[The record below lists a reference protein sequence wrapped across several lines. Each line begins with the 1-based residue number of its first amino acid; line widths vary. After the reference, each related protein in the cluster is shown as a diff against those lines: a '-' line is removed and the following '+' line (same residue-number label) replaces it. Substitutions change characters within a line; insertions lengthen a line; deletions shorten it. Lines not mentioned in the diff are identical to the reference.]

1 MAGNQTI
8 VVKARCAFTDANGK
22 RCKTITGITH
32 PFCELHTSEVFGVE
46 VRPSQITAAGL
57 GLWAVRD
64 IKRNTH
70 LFNYNGERL
79 LKRDYN
85 ARYEDTHM
93 GVYGIE
99 LNRKTIID
107 ARRTDSGIARYIC
120 SYQGSGQK
128 PNIKYESDGKVIEMI
143 TTRFVKAGE
152 EILGDYGEEMMTALG
167 VN

>member
-1 MAGNQTI
+1 MASNQTI
-8 VVKARCAFTDANGK
+8 IVKSRCAYTDADGK
-22 RCKTITGITH
+22 RCKTITSITH
-32 PFCELHTSEVFGVE
+32 PFCPDHTRHIYGVE

-70 LFNYNGERL
+70 LFNYEGERL
-79 LKRDYN
+79 LKREYN
-85 ARYEDTHM
+85 ERYEDSHL

-99 LNRKTIID
+99 LNRRIVID
-107 ARRTDSGIARYIC
+107 ACRTDSGIARYIC

-143 TTRFVKAGE
+143 TTRFIKAGE

-167 VN
+167 VE